1 MSWWGRGAWSRG
13 SGGWRPLGGPAAG
26 LVSEGP
32 GPRNEFFAKDLR
44 LELGAGFGSLEAA
57 RTRRGLRGGGISRCR
72 LLGCT
77 RGMLNWEGILVLVPG
92 SWILFR
98 T

>member
-1 MSWWGRGAWSRG
+1 MSCWGRGAWSRG

-72 LLGCT
+72 LFGLHSGDAELGGDSGPCA
-77 RGMLNWEGILVLVPG
+77 G
-92 SWILFR
+92 
-98 T
+98 